1 MLRYTVHFAGRVQ
14 GVGFRYTVCELAAGY
29 LVAGTVQNLRDGRVR
44 LVLEGDKS
52 ELDGLVTAVQQR
64 MARNIKQT
72 HMDSTA
78 TTGEFGLP
86 EPGGISVV
94 Y

>member
-14 GVGFRYTVCELAAGY
+14 GVGFRYTVCELATGY
-29 LVAGTVQNLRDGRVR
+29 VVAGTVQNLRDGRVR
-44 LVLEGDKS
+44 LVMEGDKA
-52 ELDGLVTAVQQR
+52 ELDGLVAAIQQR

-72 HMDSTA
+72 HTDTSPA
-78 TTGEFGLP
+78 TGEFGAP